1 MGLNLPIQTILF
13 SRADKF
19 DGETQR
25 PLTASEIH
33 QISGRAGRYGIK
45 EKGYVGALR
54 PDVLG
59 QLQKHFHQKARPVT
73 VPFNVM
79 ANLEHIKLVAG
90 ILEENALAEILS
102 FFVKNMQ
109 FTGPFRA
116 ANLESML
123 EAAAIV
129 DRFELDLTAKFHLAA
144 APLTLKSPYIVAAYE
159 RYVRSLAQA
168 KPVAYIPPAHL
179 GEYALTTD
187 ELLEAEDRVKEISL
201 YLWLAYRFADYFIDT
216 EKAREWRGTLNRFIE
231 TSLKK
236 SEFVP
241 RCRQCTKPLPLHSQ
255 YSICQSCFRKLNL
268 EKRRSERGR
277 KDKFIRG

>member
-1 MGLNLPIQTILF
+1 M
-13 SRADKF
+13 
-19 DGETQR
+19 
-25 PLTASEIH
+25 IH
-33 QISGRAGRYGIK
+33 KQ
-45 EKGYVGALR
+45 
-54 PDVLG
+54 
-59 QLQKHFHQKARPVT
+59 FHKPARPIT

-79 ANLEHIKLVAG
+79 ANLDHIKLVAG
-90 ILEENALAEILS
+90 ILEEESLAEVLT

-123 EAAAIV
+123 EAASIV
-129 DRFELDLTAKFHLAA
+129 DRYELDLTAKFHLAA
-144 APLTLKSPYIVAAYE
+144 APLTLKSPYIAAAYE

-168 KPVAYIPPAHL
+168 KPIAYLPPEHL

-201 YLWLAYRFADYFIDT
+201 YLWLAYRFADYFVDT

-231 TSLKK
+231 ASLKK

-241 RCRQCTKPLPLHSQ
+241 RCRQCTKPLPLGSE
-255 YSICQSCFRKLNL
+255 YSICQSCFRRLNK
-268 EKRRSERGR
+268 EKRRADRSGAEEEKPRR
-277 KDKFIRG
+277 RRRR